1 MRTVAGK
8 VAVFLALFA
17 FAAPQAALSKDIAE
31 KVLPSGPEVER
42 GIRGSVPDLIVEKV
56 LPSQEEIEQ
65 GIRGSIPDVP
75 AAVAARGC
83 GRVEIGYGIVASS
96 TNCQRARA
104 VVRDWFRKVYAGRCS
119 RFRCSAGR
127 FNCRARP
134 PARVQYEVRCARSG
148 RQVTF
153 TVVAD

>member
-1 MRTVAGK
+1 MKMVAAK
-8 VAVFLALFA
+8 VAVLFALFA
-17 FAAPQAALSKDIAE
+17 LAAPQVALSKDIAE

-42 GIRGSVPDLIVEKV
+42 GIRDSVPGLIVEKV

-65 GIRGSIPDVP
+65 GIRGSIPDLP
-75 AAVAARGC
+75 TAVAAQGC
-83 GRVEIGYGIVASS
+83 GRVDIGYGIVASS

-134 PARVQYEVRCARSG
+134 PAQVQYEVRCALSG
-148 RQVTF
+148 RKVTF